1 MIRSTVVALALVLTA
16 GCGTMPPSNR
26 DTDRTLLLA
35 KANDGAKSV
44 EATSF
49 AHQYSGDAALQM
61 VTLYATSKG
70 LYAAYWDLTSGSYG
84 LAFKIKYS
92 EIASVE
98 NKTVTRGW
106 SQVAMLVIND
116 VNGYETGFA
125 YVTPGSEVAL
135 ALKRN
140 IAAKK

>member
-1 MIRSTVVALALVLTA
+1 MMRFITVILSLAVTA

-35 KANDGAKSV
+35 KANDGAKSI
-44 EATSF
+44 EAESL
-49 AHQYSGDAALQM
+49 AEQYSGDAALRL
-61 VTLYATSKG
+61 VTLYVTSKG
-70 LYAAYWDLTSGSYG
+70 LYAAYWDLTRGSYG
-84 LAFKIKYS
+84 LAFKIKYP

-98 NKTVTRGW
+98 NKTITIGW

-116 VNGYETGFA
+116 IDGYQTGFA

-135 ALKRN
+135 TLKRN